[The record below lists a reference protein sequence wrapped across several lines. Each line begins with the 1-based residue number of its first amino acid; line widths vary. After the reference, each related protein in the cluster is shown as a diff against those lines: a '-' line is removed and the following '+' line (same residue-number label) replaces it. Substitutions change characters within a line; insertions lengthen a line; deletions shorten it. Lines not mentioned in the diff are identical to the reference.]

1 MTRQEIL
8 GQVKQAFGIVP
19 DYLGE
24 APDVVLEQ
32 NWSALSFY
40 LSDTKLSVR
49 DKALIGF
56 GASAANHCEY

>member
-8 GQVKQAFGIVP
+8 DQITQAYGFVP

-24 APDVVLEQ
+24 APDIVLEQ
-32 NWSALSFY
+32 NWSALTFY

-49 DKALIGF
+49 DKALIGY